1 MHSHEK
7 TKHYHTLMVQTMNS
21 TGAYQLGYI
30 MFEDLGNKAYM
41 KSLDSMIT
49 DANALWLNMKHK
61 GDVVECIMALGFIYQ
76 HHGSTIKSLEGIMD
90 L

>member
-1 MHSHEK
+1 
-7 TKHYHTLMVQTMNS
+7 
-21 TGAYQLGYI
+21 

-61 GDVVECIMALGFIYQ
+61 GDVVECIMAVGCIYQ
-76 HHGSTIKSLEGIMD
+76 HHGSNIKSLEGIMD